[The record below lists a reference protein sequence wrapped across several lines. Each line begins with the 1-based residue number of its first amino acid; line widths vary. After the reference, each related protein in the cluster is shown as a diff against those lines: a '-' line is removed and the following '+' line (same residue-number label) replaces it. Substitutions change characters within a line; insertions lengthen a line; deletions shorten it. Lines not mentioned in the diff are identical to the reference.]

1 MISRISGPLW
11 LGPRARIAGYDL
23 GLWFSISH
31 SVWMTSSSRTF
42 CPSIGFSEQYEIVSS
57 PTVQKHFPQPSFQ
70 VQASTSANLGTRAEV
85 AQEQRWLSGA
95 PRLNGEAG
103 NSRHAQSMGRRSI
116 MLNAFASRVF
126 LASPRGWGT
135 SIRAR
140 YELTDKKPS
149 EPQLEARGCRAEK
162 RLT

>member
-11 LGPRARIAGYDL
+11 LGPRARIAGYNL

-31 SVWMTSSSRTF
+31 SVWMTSSSRAF

-57 PTVQKHFPQPSFQ
+57 STVEKHFPQPNFQ

-95 PRLNGEAG
+95 PRLNGDAG

-116 MLNAFASRVF
+116 KLNSFAPRVF
-126 LASPRGWGT
+126 LASPRGYNVT
-135 SIRAR
+135 AR
-140 YELTDKKPS
+140 H
-149 EPQLEARGCRAEK
+149 RGG
-162 RLT
+162 